1 MKNIESLTLEPHEV
15 VTYMR
20 VGSPAQIGKVIAY
33 ARCAA
38 QDDDGQELG
47 RRTAE
52 TLAVAAAHGL
62 EVEAENIIAEYGSG
76 SDIAGRSGLTALLNE
91 VENGKVGALVVTSL
105 DRLWRNSDTAS
116 RLSDALVSHG
126 VTVVTAYH
134 VFHLARAE
142 DAARWRWC
150 GTLTRITGS
159 SAARGQCVARVKRGE
174 ERGQPQ

>member
-1 MKNIESLTLEPHEV
+1 M
-15 VTYMR
+15 
-20 VGSPAQIGKVIAY
+20 
-33 ARCAA
+33 
-38 QDDDGQELG
+38 
-47 RRTAE
+47 
-52 TLAVAAAHGL
+52 AAAHGL

-142 DAARWRWC
+142 DAARWRLAGGRW
-150 GTLTRITGS
+150 TVQDAVS
-159 SAARGQCVARVKRGE
+159 ARGPGRAWRGE
-174 ERGQPQ
+174 

>member
-20 VGSPAQIGKVIAY
+20 VGSPAQIGKVMAY

-52 TLAVAAAHGL
+52 TLTLAAAHGL
-62 EVEAENIIAEYGSG
+62 EVEAEDVIAEYDSG
-76 SDIAGRSGLTALLNE
+76 ADIAGRPGLTALLKE
-91 VENGKVGALVVTSL
+91 VESGKVRALVVTSL
-105 DRLWRNSDTAS
+105 DRLGRDSASAS
-116 RLSDALVSHG
+116 RIVDVLRTHG
-126 VTVVTAYH
+126 VMVVTASS
-134 VFHLARAE
+134 VLHLDQAE

-150 GTLTRITGS
+150 CTSGGFWLNVAVVWLGRDWGD
-159 SAARGQCVARVKRGE
+159 RG
-174 ERGQPQ
+174 